1 MDKGSERPAAILL
14 VEDEAIIAL
23 AERRIL
29 ERNGY
34 RVEVAVSGEKAI
46 ERVESGAGIDLILMD
61 IDLGEGMDGTRA
73 AERIL
78 AERHLP
84 LIFLSSHIEPEVVEK
99 TEGITSYGYIV
110 KNSGE
115 TVLLAAIKMAF
126 KLFMANVD
134 ILAANE
140 ILKETQTA
148 LIERKQAL
156 QLSESQFKSLF
167 THLNSSLSLYQ
178 VEPAASARDGARDGA
193 GAADYRFLL
202 VNPEY
207 ERSSGRKA
215 EEVLGA
221 TLLSVYPKTEASWL
235 ETLKTVSA
243 TGEPARIEGYSAEL
257 KQYVELI
264 VYVPQPGQV
273 ALLGSDISERK
284 LAEEKIKNQLDE
296 LNRWHAA
303 TLGREDRVLQ
313 LKREANELLAR
324 LGEAPRYA
332 SVLED
337 SHE

>member
-1 MDKGSERPAAILL
+1 MEKGSEQPAAILL

-46 ERVESGAGIDLILMD
+46 ERAESGAAIDLILMD
-61 IDLGEGMDGTRA
+61 IDLGEGMDGTQA

-78 AERHLP
+78 AGRRLP

-126 KLFMANVD
+126 KLFRANAD
-134 ILAANE
+134 ILATNDA
-140 ILKETQTA
+140 LKKTQTA
-148 LIERKQAL
+148 LIEREQAL
-156 QLSESQFKSLF
+156 QVSESRFKSLF
-167 THLNSSLSLYQ
+167 THLRSSISLYQ
-178 VEPAASARDGARDGA
+178 VETQGGA
-193 GAADYRFLL
+193 GPVDYRFLL

-207 ERSSGRKA
+207 ERTTGKKA
-215 EEVLGA
+215 ADVVGS
-221 TLLSVYPKTEASWL
+221 TLLSLFPKTEAVWL
-235 ETLKTVSA
+235 ETFKRVCA
-243 TGEPARIEGYSAEL
+243 TGEPARIESFSVEL
-257 KQYVELI
+257 NQYVEL
-264 VYVPQPGQV
+264 VVFVPQPGQL

-284 LAEEKIKNQLDE
+284 LAEAKIQDQLDE
-296 LNRWHAA
+296 LNRWYAA

>member
-1 MDKGSERPAAILL
+1 MDMGSERPAAILL

-34 RVEVAVSGEKAI
+34 RVEVAASGEKAI
-46 ERVESGAGIDLILMD
+46 ERIESGTGIDLILMD

-78 AERHLP
+78 ADRSLP

-115 TVLLAAIKMAF
+115 TVLLAAIRMAF
-126 KLFMANVD
+126 KLFRANSE

-148 LIERKQAL
+148 LIEREQAL
-156 QLSESQFKSLF
+156 QLSESRFKSLF
-167 THLNSSLSLYQ
+167 THLRSSISLYQ
-178 VEPAASARDGARDGA
+178 VETRDGAEPV
-193 GAADYRFLL
+193 DYRFLL

-207 ERSSGRKA
+207 ERVTGKKA
-215 EEVLGA
+215 MEVVGS
-221 TLLSVYPKTEASWL
+221 TLLSLFPRTEAVWL
-235 ETLKTVSA
+235 ETFKTVCA
-243 TGEPARIEGYSAEL
+243 TGEPARIESFS
-257 KQYVELI
+257 VELNQYI
-264 VYVPQPGQV
+264 ELVVFVPQPGQL

-284 LAEEKIKNQLDE
+284 LAELKIQEQLDE
-296 LNRWHAA
+296 LNRWHSA

-313 LKREANELLAR
+313 LKREVNELLMR
-324 LGEAPRYA
+324 SGEAPRYA
-332 SVLED
+332 SVLEG